1 MTNMTSLIYGFL
13 MVLMIGIA
21 NLVAAGQISTQ
32 SVSIIVVALVAL
44 ICAAIADISKKE
56 EDFAEADEEEC
67 FA

>member
-21 NLVAAGQISTQ
+21 NLVATGQIMTQ
-32 SVSIIVVALVAL
+32 SMSIIVVALVAP
-44 ICAAIADISKKE
+44 ICAAIADVSKK
-56 EDFAEADEEEC
+56 EDFAEADGEEC